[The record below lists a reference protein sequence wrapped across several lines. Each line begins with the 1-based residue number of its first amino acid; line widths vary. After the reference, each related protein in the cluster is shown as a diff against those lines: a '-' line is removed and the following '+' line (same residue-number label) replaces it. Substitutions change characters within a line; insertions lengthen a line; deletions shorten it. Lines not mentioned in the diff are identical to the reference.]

1 VLFSPSKTTRKS
13 VSKCGK
19 NQFETEKWAFVYY
32 YSRHVLG
39 SVISYTFRER
49 EGEREREREREKE
62 RQRNRE
68 TERQR
73 ETTSKRMSSSCKIVI
88 DLCDSDSSDGGNT
101 LREDAVDAYSVWHDS
116 DEEVGQLLSCKIER
130 NDGDIPAEEV
140 EYEESEIIEEQK
152 EKRQRNTVEDEGE
165 EEEGSRRYRR
175 NDGKSKTAE
184 KGKKVGSPSH
194 NSNRSVEGGYR

>member
-1 VLFSPSKTTRKS
+1 
-13 VSKCGK
+13 
-19 NQFETEKWAFVYY
+19 
-32 YSRHVLG
+32 
-39 SVISYTFRER
+39 
-49 EGEREREREREKE
+49 
-62 RQRNRE
+62 
-68 TERQR
+68 
-73 ETTSKRMSSSCKIVI
+73 MSSSCKIVI

-101 LREDAVDAYSVWHDS
+101 LRKDAVDAYSVWHDS
-116 DEEVGQLLSCKIER
+116 DEEFGQLLSCKIER

-184 KGKKVGSPSH
+184 KGKNVGSPSH